1 MASAARRFR
10 IEMTQEQGGRGG
22 DGGGTG
28 GAGGGSDGDKF
39 REIMDALADIRAS
52 IGNTEQ
58 MVSQEI
64 VEDYRGRADEARQ
77 LRIEMESV
85 QHAINTTKL
94 ELAALH
100 AGPGGRDIHSVTDQ
114 LDAVVKGTEQATEQL
129 LQAAEHIDND
139 ANDLSARL
147 KDGESIDLLDDI
159 RDQTVKIFEA
169 CNFQDLTGQRITKV
183 VNTLRFIEER
193 VDTMMALWSDLEA
206 FVLPQSTRDEGTIM
220 HGPALEDDSGVASQD
235 DIDALFD

>member
-1 MASAARRFR
+1 MTNPARRFR
-10 IEMTQEQGGRGG
+10 IEMVNGPDEEIS
-22 DGGGTG
+22 
-28 GAGGGSDGDKF
+28 GSEYE
-39 REIMDALADIRAS
+39 RHNEIIAALAEIRTS
-52 IGNTEQ
+52 LGHTEKVQ
-58 MVSQEI
+58 SEI
-64 VEDYRGRADEARQ
+64 VVDYRDRAEEAKA
-77 LRIEMESV
+77 LRNEIESV

-114 LDAVVKGTEQATEQL
+114 LDAVVQGTEDATEQV
-129 LQAAEHIDND
+129 LQAAEVIDTD

-147 KDGESIDLLDDI
+147 KNNENVDLINDI

-169 CNFQDLTGQRITKV
+169 CNFQDLTGQRITKI

-193 VDTMMALWSDLEA
+193 VDTMMSLWSDLEA
-206 FVLPQSTRDEGTIM
+206 FVAPESTMEKGTIM
-220 HGPALEDDSGVASQD
+220 HGPALETDIGVASQD